1 MSDKKIIL
9 SGIQPSGAITLGNY
23 LGAVLNWVKLQ
34 NDPESQY
41 ECYYMVADLHALTV
55 RQEAKILRKRVLD
68 TYALL
73 IACGL
78 DPEKTMVFIQS
89 QVPAH
94 AELSWILSCY
104 TQFGEL
110 SRMTQ
115 FKDKAQKHKDNV
127 NAGLFTY
134 PVLMAADILL
144 YQADLVPVGID
155 QKQHLELARDIAIRF
170 NNTYSPTFKVP
181 EPFTV
186 KETSKIMSLTDPTK
200 KMSKSDTN
208 ENSTIAI
215 LDDRDT
221 IIRKFKRA
229 VTDSFAEIRFAPGE
243 EGREGVTNLL
253 SIYSAVTGKDMDV
266 CVSEFSQKG
275 YGDLKLAVGEAVSDA
290 LAPVRERF
298 AEVSS
303 DKAYL
308 EKMYTQNSERAKY
321 LSNKTLSKVYRKVG
335 LIR

>member
-23 LGAVLNWVKLQ
+23 LGAVSNWVKLQ

-55 RQEAKILRKRVLD
+55 RQEAKVLRKRVLD

-170 NNTYSPTFKVP
+170 NNAYSPTFKVP

-215 LDDRDT
+215 LDDRDA

-253 SIYSAVTGKDMDV
+253 SIYSAVTGKDMDA
-266 CVSEFSQKG
+266 CVSEFSGKG

>member
-9 SGIQPSGAITLGNY
+9 SGIQPSGARTLCKY
-23 LGAVLNWVKLQ
+23 LGAVSNWVKLQ

-55 RQEAKILRKRVLD
+55 RQEAKVLRKRVLD

-170 NNTYSPTFKVP
+170 NNAYSPTFKVP

-215 LDDRDT
+215 LDDRDA

-253 SIYSAVTGKDMDV
+253 SIYSAVTGKDMGA
-266 CVSEFSQKG
+266 CVAEFSGKG

>member
-253 SIYSAVTGKDMDV
+253 SIYSAVTGKGMDV
-266 CVSEFSQKG
+266 CVSEFSGKG

-290 LAPVRERF
+290 LAPVRKRF
-298 AEVSS
+298 SEVSS

-308 EKMYTQNSERAKY
+308 EKMYTENSERAKY

>member
-1 MSDKKIIL
+1 MEQTEKKKIVL
-9 SGIQPSGAITLGNY
+9 SAIQPTGTPTLGNY
-23 LGAVLNWVKLQ
+23 LGALKNWK
-34 NDPESQY
+34 DMADGY
-41 ECYYMVADLHALTV
+41 DCFYAVADLHSITV
-55 RQEAKILRKRVLD
+55 RMEPAALRKQTLEM
-68 TYALL
+68 YALL
-73 IACGL
+73 IALGI
-78 DPEKTMVFIQS
+78 DPEKNVVFIQS
-89 QVPAH
+89 MVPEH
-94 AELSWILSCY
+94 AQLAWILNCY
-104 TQFGEL
+104 TQFGEA

-115 FKDKAQKHKDNV
+115 FKDKSEKHPENINV
-127 NAGLFTY
+127 GLFSY

-170 NNTYSPTFKVP
+170 NNAYSPTFKVP

-215 LDDRDT
+215 LDDRDA

-253 SIYSAVTGKDMDV
+253 SIYSAVTGKNMDA
-266 CVSEFSQKG
+266 CVSEFSGKG

>member
-23 LGAVLNWVKLQ
+23 LGAVSNWVKLQ

-55 RQEAKILRKRVLD
+55 RQEAKVLRKRVLD

-170 NNTYSPTFKVP
+170 NNAYSPTFKVP

-215 LDDRDT
+215 LDDRDA

-253 SIYSAVTGKDMDV
+253 SIYSAVTGKNMDA
-266 CVSEFSQKG
+266 CVSEFSGKG

>member
-23 LGAVLNWVKLQ
+23 LGAVVNWVKLQ
-34 NDPESQY
+34 DDPESQY

-55 RQEAKILRKRVLD
+55 RQDPKILRKRVLD

-78 DPEKTMVFIQS
+78 DPQKTMVFIQS
-89 QVPAH
+89 QVPQH
-94 AELSWILSCY
+94 AELSWILSCF

-144 YQADLVPVGID
+144 YQADLVPVGVD
-155 QKQHLELARDIAIRF
+155 QKQHLELARDVAIRF
-170 NNTYSPTFKVP
+170 NNSYSPTFKVP
-181 EPFTV
+181 EPYTV

-208 ENSTIAI
+208 ENSSVAI

-229 VTDSFAEIRFAPGE
+229 VTDSFAEIRYAPGE
-243 EGREGVTNLL
+243 EGREGITNLL
-253 SIYSAVTGKDMDV
+253 SIYSAVTGKDMDA
-266 CVSEFSQKG
+266 CVSEFYQKG
-275 YGDLKLAVGEAVSDA
+275 YGDLKLAVGEAVSDR
-290 LAPVRERF
+290 LSPIRQKF
-298 AEVSS
+298 AEVSA
-303 DKAYL
+303 DKEYL
-308 EKMYTQNSERAKY
+308 EKMYTENAQRAQY
-321 LSNKTLSKVYRKVG
+321 ISNKTLSKVYRKVG

>member
-23 LGAVLNWVKLQ
+23 LGAVSNWVKLQ

-55 RQEAKILRKRVLD
+55 RQEAKVLRKRVLD

-170 NNTYSPTFKVP
+170 NNAYSPTFKVP

-215 LDDRDT
+215 LDDRDA

-253 SIYSAVTGKDMDV
+253 SIYSAVTGKDMGA
-266 CVSEFSQKG
+266 CVSEFSGKG

>member
-23 LGAVLNWVKLQ
+23 LGAVSNWVKLQ
-34 NDPESQY
+34 NDPESLY

-55 RQEAKILRKRVLD
+55 RQEAKVLRKRVLD

-94 AELSWILSCY
+94 AELAWILSCY

-155 QKQHLELARDIAIRF
+155 QKQHLELARDVAIRF

-253 SIYSAVTGKDMDV
+253 SIYSAVTGRAMDA
-266 CVSEFSQKG
+266 CVSEFSGKG

-290 LAPVRERF
+290 LAHVRERF
-298 AEVSS
+298 AEVSA

-308 EKMYTQNSERAKY
+308 ERMYTENSQRAQY
-321 LSNKTLSKVYRKVG
+321 ISNKTLSKVYRKVG

>member
-23 LGAVLNWVKLQ
+23 LGAVSNWVKLQ

-55 RQEAKILRKRVLD
+55 RQEAKVLRKRVLD

-155 QKQHLELARDIAIRF
+155 QQQHLELALDIAIRF
-170 NNTYSPTFKVP
+170 NNAYSPTFKVP

-186 KETSKIMSLTDPTK
+186 KETSKIMSLTDPRR
-200 KMSKSDTN
+200 SKHLIVIPSRLYFPLSL
-208 ENSTIAI
+208 STA
-215 LDDRDT
+215 LTSLFEEPKSRL
-221 IIRKFKRA
+221 
-229 VTDSFAEIRFAPGE
+229 SFISVFS
-243 EGREGVTNLL
+243 
-253 SIYSAVTGKDMDV
+253 SI
-266 CVSEFSQKG
+266 E
-275 YGDLKLAVGEAVSDA
+275 L
-290 LAPVRERF
+290 
-298 AEVSS
+298 
-303 DKAYL
+303 
-308 EKMYTQNSERAKY
+308 
-321 LSNKTLSKVYRKVG
+321 
-335 LIR
+335 

>member
-34 NDPESQY
+34 DDPNSQY

-55 RQEAKILRKRVLD
+55 RQEAKQLRLRVLD

-73 IACGL
+73 VACGL

-89 QVPAH
+89 QVPQH

-144 YQADLVPVGID
+144 YQADLVPVGVD
-155 QKQHLELARDIAIRF
+155 QSQHLELARDIATRF
-170 NNTYSPTFKVP
+170 NNYYSPTFTIP
-181 EPFTV
+181 EGYTV
-186 KETSKIMSLTDPTK
+186 KETAKIMSLTDPTK

-208 ENSTIAI
+208 ENASVAI

-229 VTDSFAEIRFAPGE
+229 VTDSFAEIRYAPGE

-253 SIYSAVTGKDMDV
+253 TIYSAVTGKTP
-266 CVSEFSQKG
+266 SEIETEFAGRG
-275 YGDLKLAVGEAVSDA
+275 YGELKLAVGEIVADRLS
-290 LAPVRERF
+290 PIRERF
-298 AEVSS
+298 GEIVA
-303 DKAYL
+303 DKSYL
-308 EKMYTQNSERAKY
+308 EKMYTENAERAQY
-321 LSNKTLSKVYRKVG
+321 ISNKTLSKVYRKVG

>member
-23 LGAVLNWVKLQ
+23 LGAVVNWVTLQ
-34 NDPESQY
+34 NDAASQY

-55 RQEAKILRKRVLD
+55 RQEPKILRKRVLD

-78 DPEKTMVFIQS
+78 DPQKTMVFIQS
-89 QVPAH
+89 QVPQH
-94 AELSWILSCY
+94 AELSWILSCF

-144 YQADLVPVGID
+144 YQADLVPVGVD
-155 QKQHLELARDIAIRF
+155 QKQHLELARDVATRF
-170 NNTYSPTFKVP
+170 NNNYSPTFKVP
-181 EPFTV
+181 EPYTV
-186 KETSKIMSLTDPTK
+186 KETSKIMSLTDPTR

-208 ENSTIAI
+208 ENSSVAI

-229 VTDSFAEIRFAPGE
+229 VTDSFAEIRYAPGE
-243 EGREGVTNLL
+243 EGREGITNLL
-253 SIYSAVTGKDMDV
+253 SIYSAVTNKDMDA
-266 CVSEFSQKG
+266 CVSEFSGKG
-275 YGDLKLAVGEAVSDA
+275 YGDLKLAVGEAVSDR
-290 LAPVRERF
+290 LSPIRENF
-298 AEVSS
+298 AQISA
-303 DKAYL
+303 DKEYL
-308 EKMYTQNSERAKY
+308 QKMYTMNAERAQY
-321 LSNKTLSKVYRKVG
+321 ISNKTLSKVYKKVG